1 LRRDKTSL
9 KGARAVSIAHETV
22 ASRQSRGNAENF
34 NSSAA
39 GKSQAKGEKSQVDGR
54 NKTFHI

>member
-9 KGARAVSIAHETV
+9 KGATAASIAHETV

-39 GKSQAKGEKSQVDGR
+39 GKSQAKGEKSQVGGR
-54 NKTFHI
+54 NTKFYI